1 MPMWAQWAGFIVTVI
16 SGLISA
22 FVLYQAYQLK
32 DIFLLKAKLPKL
44 HEHLT
49 NHRKKFN
56 KLLSEEPLHIK
67 SMEVVQAEVISIL
80 NQAKPQLSKIDS
92 VKIDKALEDL
102 SKDITNY
109 NSSWHFYKI
118 LASLE
123 QHISS
128 SSEDL
133 KWKS

>member
-1 MPMWAQWAGFIVTVI
+1 MPIWAQWLGFAITVI

-32 DIFLLKAKLPKL
+32 DIFLLKFKLPKL
-44 HEHLT
+44 HENLT

-56 KLLSEEPLHIK
+56 KLLSETTLHIK

-80 NQAKPQLSKIDS
+80 NQAKPQLSKTDS
-92 VKIDKALEDL
+92 VKIDSALDDL
-102 SKDITNY
+102 SKDITDY

>member
-1 MPMWAQWAGFIVTVI
+1 MWAQWSGFIVTVI

-67 SMEVVQAEVISIL
+67 NMEVVQAEVISIL
-80 NQAKPQLSKIDS
+80 NQAKQQLSKIDS

-102 SKDITNY
+102 SKKITNY
-109 NSSWHFYKI
+109 DSSWYFYKI